1 MSPNFQTVPPQVK
14 KLFHLLGVASLA
26 LLSAC
31 GGDDDNN
38 EVNLEQYNAWH
49 DENVAWFNKE
59 ISKADPDGAGAFYE
73 EVVPVWAQGQTI
85 YMHWFNDRN
94 ETAMNLVPDLTSTI
108 QAYYEGRLCNGT
120 VFDKSENLS
129 SKILT
134 ARVNGLIQGW
144 QIALQKMHV
153 GDTVQVIIPYQ
164 LAYGISGSGSIPPY
178 SVLKFNMRLVDIPCY
193 EVKP

>member
-1 MSPNFQTVPPQVK
+1 MK

-31 GGDDDNN
+31 GGDDDN

-49 DENVAWFNKE
+49 DENIAWLNKE
-59 ISKADPDGAGAFYE
+59 TSKADPDGAGLFYE
-73 EVVPVWAQGQTI
+73 EIVPVWAQGQTI

-108 QAYYEGRLCNGT
+108 QAYYEGRLYDGT

-129 SKILT
+129 AKILT
-134 ARVNGLIQGW
+134 AKVSGLIQGW
-144 QIALQKMHV
+144 QIALQQMHV
-153 GDTVQVIIPYQ
+153 GDTVQVVIPYQ
-164 LAYGISGSGSIPPY
+164 LVYGVSGSGSIPPY
-178 SVLKFNMRLVDIPCY
+178 SALKFNMRLVDIPYY